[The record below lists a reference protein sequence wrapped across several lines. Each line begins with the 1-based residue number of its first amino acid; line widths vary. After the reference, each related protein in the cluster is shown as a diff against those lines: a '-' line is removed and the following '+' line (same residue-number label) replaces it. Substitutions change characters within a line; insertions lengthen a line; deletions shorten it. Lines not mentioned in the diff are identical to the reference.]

1 MRKVQRKM
9 NKVQKIKKIKQ
20 RKLIK
25 YESLLTF
32 LEIGKANSLECD
44 KRLMNASKN
53 AAQIMSMRNSIIAL
67 AKQPEDQI
75 DEG

>member
-1 MRKVQRKM
+1 M
-9 NKVQKIKKIKQ
+9 NKVQKFRKIKQ

-32 LEIGKANSLECD
+32 LEIGKANSLASD
-44 KRLMNASKN
+44 KRLSNANKN
-53 AAQIMSMRNSIIAL
+53 ATRIVAMRDSIIAL